1 MFSFVLTIDTQLHTY
16 CLKHNLTFL
25 YSYTIVPRETII
37 KLVTFYSFIK
47 ISTLLSFCTLKSF
60 IMRNLKINIF

>member
-25 YSYTIVPRETII
+25 YSYTIVPRGTIV
-37 KLVTFYSFIK
+37 KLVIFYSFIE
-47 ISTLLSFCTLKSF
+47 ILLC
-60 IMRNLKINIF
+60 

>member
-25 YSYTIVPRETII
+25 YSYTIVPRGTII
-37 KLVTFYSFIK
+37 KLVTFYTSIK
-47 ISTLLSFCTLKSF
+47 ISALLSFCV
-60 IMRNLKINIF
+60 

>member
-25 YSYTIVPRETII
+25 YSYTNVPRGTII
-37 KLVTFYSFIK
+37 KLVISYSFIK
-47 ISTLLSFCTLKSF
+47 ISTQLSFCALKSF